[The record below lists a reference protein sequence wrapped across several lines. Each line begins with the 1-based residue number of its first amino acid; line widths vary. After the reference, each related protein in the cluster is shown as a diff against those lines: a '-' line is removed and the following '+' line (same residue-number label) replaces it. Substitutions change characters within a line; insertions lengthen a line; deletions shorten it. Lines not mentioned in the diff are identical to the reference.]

1 MSDAKNPKL
10 KLFELN
16 LGTAEEVSDGSVQRL
31 GDRDGTSMTG
41 RVFAGWGIVDGVGF
55 AVGRDGV

>member
-1 MSDAKNPKL
+1 VSEAKAPGL
-10 KLFELN
+10 ALFEFHLV
-16 LGTAEEVSDGSVQRL
+16 TAEKARGVSRGW
-31 GDRDGTSMTG
+31 GDKDGTSMTG